1 MHKDFA
7 LFTML
12 TEINPNISI
21 NNSKEEFLKSGLN
34 NPKTITEDISKQTN
48 QFESLKFQYLE
59 QEARDKFLRVLL
71 NNDPITIKHEE
82 LNKTQIETQ
91 QTIQQE
97 TMLTLEM
104 NEKQSQVDEL
114 TNELLD
120 LNDKYNEKYQRNLE
134 LLKRMETLEN
144 EMKSIDVDPSLL
156 DEIELDNFTSFE
168 DYIRTQNEKVYE
180 GKSLLRQLDDDMES
194 KNQQVSQNTS
204 TITELNQVLNELLMS
219 SNHTIKSENNNI
231 GKWINEIN
239 KILSK
244 FTTIKFDIVIN
255 EVIEVIIGTHHLKL
269 DKLNL
274 SLIESN
280 CNVDPVKLDAEDKI
294 ESLLKIIVEL
304 SS

>member
-1 MHKDFA
+1 
-7 LFTML
+7 ML

-104 NEKQSQVDEL
+104 NEKQSQVDEM
-114 TNELLD
+114 TKELLD
-120 LNDKYNEKYQRNLE
+120 LNDKFNEKYQRNME
-134 LLKRMETLEN
+134 LLKKMEHLEK
-144 EMKSIDVDPSLL
+144 EIDFMDVDKYLL
-156 DEIELDNFTSFE
+156 DEVELDNFTSLE
-168 DYIRTQNEKVYE
+168 DYIRTQNEKVYD
-180 GKSLLRQLDDDMES
+180 GKALLRQLDDDIKY
-194 KNQQVSQNTS
+194 KNQKFAEQSDIIS
-204 TITELNQVLNELLMS
+204 ELNQVLNDLLL
-219 SNHTIKSENNNI
+219 SNNHSIKSENNNI

-244 FTTIKFDIVIN
+244 FTTVKFDIVIN
-255 EVIEVIIGTHHLKL
+255 EVIEIIVGSSYFKL
-269 DKLNL
+269 EKSNL

-280 CNVDPVKLDAEDKI
+280 CSIDPIKFDTEDRI
-294 ESLLKIIVEL
+294 DSISKIIVEL

>member
-1 MHKDFA
+1 
-7 LFTML
+7 ML

-104 NEKQSQVDEL
+104 NEKQSQVDEM
-114 TNELLD
+114 TKELLD
-120 LNDKYNEKYQRNLE
+120 LNDKFNEKYQRNME
-134 LLKRMETLEN
+134 LLKKMEHLEK
-144 EMKSIDVDPSLL
+144 EIDFMDVDKYLL
-156 DEIELDNFTSFE
+156 DEVELDNFTSLE
-168 DYIRTQNEKVYE
+168 DYIRTQNEKVYD
-180 GKSLLRQLDDDMES
+180 GKALLRQLDDDIKY
-194 KNQQVSQNTS
+194 KNQKFAEQSDIIS
-204 TITELNQVLNELLMS
+204 ELNQVLNDLLL
-219 SNHTIKSENNNI
+219 SNNHSIKSENNNI

-244 FTTIKFDIVIN
+244 FTTVKFDIVIN
-255 EVIEVIIGTHHLKL
+255 EVIEIIVGSSYFKL
-269 DKLNL
+269 EKLNL

-280 CNVDPVKLDAEDKI
+280 CSIDPIKFDTEDRI
-294 ESLLKIIVEL
+294 DSILKIIVEL